1 MHAQIRAS
9 PDDTATNMRTVVD
22 SLAGGGINIEAIAP
36 DFESPHVRVLVE
48 HLDPFEAENANDP
61 FNRALAALRTA
72 GLEPEEHAA
81 TTAMLPNDPGA
92 LQTAIQAIEADG
104 KTVEAILVLPGSPAP
119 GKANVSFGVGPSPI
133 PGWDEAAARRLADL
147 IEAAFGS
154 AP

>member
-22 SLAGGGINIEAIAP
+22 ALAGGAIIIEAIAP

-48 HLDPFEAENANDP
+48 HLDPFDTENVSDP
-61 FNRALAALRTA
+61 YNRALAALKKA
-72 GLEPEEHAA
+72 GLTPEEHSS

-92 LQTAIQAIEADG
+92 LQTAIQVIEGDG

-133 PGWDEAAARRLADL
+133 PGWDEAAAQQLASL
-147 IEAAFGS
+147 IEAAFQS
-154 AP
+154 AS